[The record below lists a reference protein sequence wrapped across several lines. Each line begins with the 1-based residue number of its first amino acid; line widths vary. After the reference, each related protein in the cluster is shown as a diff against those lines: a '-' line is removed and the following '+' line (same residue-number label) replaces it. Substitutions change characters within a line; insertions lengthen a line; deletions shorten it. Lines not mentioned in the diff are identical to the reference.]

1 MTSSLFFCLIL
12 LQSLLCHLHLF
23 RKLKLRQ
30 GLWAP
35 RRSRRLSES
44 MEEIFLSA
52 RTFFLFM
59 PFSLLSYN
67 LRELTLGY
75 SCCHVLVSKTFRR
88 NFILITVAAEIL
100 ATFRSDNEYEI
111 DDEYD
116 FSIPSRKRVLS
127 CMTPISFLEP
137 HSILFNNAEERGTR

>member
-1 MTSSLFFCLIL
+1 MSSPFVPQVEAETGPLGTKAVKTAEREYGRNLIIDSHIL
-12 LQSLLCHLHLF
+12 PIY
-23 RKLKLRQ
+23 
-30 GLWAP
+30 A
-35 RRSRRLSES
+35 
-44 MEEIFLSA
+44 
-52 RTFFLFM
+52 FFL
-59 PFSLLSYN
+59 LSCN

-75 SCCHVLVSKTFRR
+75 SCCHVLVSKAFRR
-88 NFILITVAAEIL
+88 NFILITVEIL